1 MPSFC
6 LSFADVWSRLDNM
19 ELRVPVAKEKAMTPI
34 TMSTRQMIFS
44 CVVPPE
50 MSPNP
55 TVVIVVTVK
64 YNETTYSYAL
74 AGFFLHLGG

>member
-1 MPSFC
+1 
-6 LSFADVWSRLDNM
+6 M

-64 YNETTYSYAL
+64 YNETT
-74 AGFFLHLGG
+74 